1 MHLLC
6 DYLNQLGYEAY
17 MYYIPSNNPDPLY
30 PLPNVKVAS
39 SIQDSPHNLLILPEI
54 YSIKQICHSLPKI
67 TLAIWWLS
75 YTNAALFN
83 TLQENTSSTF
93 SCIHF
98 FHSYFEYVNVTPLL
112 PTQCM
117 WFYLSDWVDFEE
129 PTTTQERLP
138 AVAYNYAK
146 DRTTPYYCNL
156 LKIPTVP
163 IKDMTPTQVRETLST
178 VMIYADLGFHPG
190 KDKLPREAAMC
201 NCVVVTNKAGAAAYE
216 EVIPISEKV
225 THDDDLILLLP
236 QILANYPLF
245 LEKQNRYRIR
255 TKSEKEIFQK
265 QVSQTWK
272 QLQEILS

>member
-1 MHLLC
+1 
-6 DYLNQLGYEAY
+6 
-17 MYYIPSNNPDPLY
+17 
-30 PLPNVKVAS
+30 
-39 SIQDSPHNLLILPEI
+39 
-54 YSIKQICHSLPKI
+54 
-67 TLAIWWLS
+67 
-75 YTNAALFN
+75 
-83 TLQENTSSTF
+83 
-93 SCIHF
+93 
-98 FHSYFEYVNVTPLL
+98 
-112 PTQCM
+112 
-117 WFYLSDWVDFEE
+117 
-129 PTTTQERLP
+129 
-138 AVAYNYAK
+138 
-146 DRTTPYYCNL
+146 
-156 LKIPTVP
+156 
-163 IKDMTPTQVRETLST
+163 MTPTQVRETLST